1 MRNPPLCQLWQ
12 LTEAGAGTYSIC
24 ELADFHEALDMQEE
38 HERRVEAERKKRE

>member
-24 ELADFHEALDMQEE
+24 DLADFHEAMDMEIE
-38 HERRVEAERKKRE
+38 YDRRVEAARPKS